1 MTDIFDQLL
10 QFLELDVS
18 DVVVAFSAATFVFVT
33 LITLS
38 VARTVSRRGEI
49 RERALHVDACEK
61 QDVLHDRRTLGHEKA
76 SGSKRLLSSVASNFV
91 PGDEQSV
98 SAVRSNLM
106 NAGFFQPTAVAWY
119 YLIRVV
125 LALGLPSIAYAV
137 VWFGEHDVS
146 TTTLGIILVG
156 SGALGLLFPSVFLSR
171 VTKRLQRQS
180 REGFPDFMDLL
191 VVCTESGISL
201 EAAISRVSGELAQ
214 NYPFFGVCLHM
225 ASLELRAGRPLIET
239 FHNLAERLGI
249 EEAKNLGSLLQQSKE
264 LGTSL
269 AHALRVYSD
278 EMRDKRMSAAE
289 EKAHALPA
297 KMTIPLTVFVFPVI
311 LIVIM
316 LPVAMTFSLTM

>member
-1 MTDIFDQLL
+1 MFEITDHIL
-10 QFLELDVS
+10 QALELDVS

-33 LITLS
+33 LVTLG
-38 VARTVSRRGEI
+38 VARTINRRNEI
-49 RERALHVDACEK
+49 RDRALYVGSTEK
-61 QDVLHDRRTLGHEKA
+61 EDILNDRRSLRHKKT
-76 SGSKRLLSSVASNFV
+76 SGSKRLLSTVASNFV

-98 SAVRSNLM
+98 SAVRANLM
-106 NAGFFQPTAVAWY
+106 SAGFFQSSAVAWY

-125 LALGLPSIAYAV
+125 LAAGLPGIAFTV
-137 VWFGEHDVS
+137 VQVFEYDLSSSMFLTV
-146 TTTLGIILVG
+146 LVG
-156 SGALGLLFPSVFLSR
+156 SAILGLVIPGVFLSR
-171 VTKRLQRQS
+171 VKQRLQRQS
-180 REGFPDFMDLL
+180 RDGFPDFMDLL

-201 EAAISRVSGELAQ
+201 EAAIARVSSELAP

-239 FHNLAERLGI
+239 FQNLADRLGI
-249 EEAKNLGSLLQQSKE
+249 DEAKNLGSLLQQSKE

-269 AHALRVYSD
+269 ADALRVYSD
-278 EMRDKRMSAAE
+278 EMREKRMSSAE

-316 LPVAMTFSLTM
+316 LPAVLRFSAAM

>member
-1 MTDIFDQLL
+1 MYEITDQIL
-10 QFLELDVS
+10 QALELDVS

-33 LITLS
+33 LVTLG
-38 VARTVSRRGEI
+38 VARTINRRNEI
-49 RERALHVDACEK
+49 RDRALYVGSTEK
-61 QDVLHDRRTLGHEKA
+61 EDVLNDRRSLRHKKT
-76 SGSKRLLSSVASNFV
+76 SGSKRLLSTVASNFV

-98 SAVRSNLM
+98 SAVRANLM
-106 NAGFFQPTAVAWY
+106 SAGFFQSSAVAWY

-125 LALGLPSIAYAV
+125 LAAGLPGIAFAV
-137 VWFGEHDVS
+137 IQIFEYDLSSSMFLTV
-146 TTTLGIILVG
+146 LVG
-156 SGALGLLFPSVFLSR
+156 SAILGLVIPGVFLSR
-171 VTKRLQRQS
+171 VKQRLQRQS
-180 REGFPDFMDLL
+180 RDGFPDFMDLL

-201 EAAISRVSGELAQ
+201 EAAIARVSSELAP

-239 FHNLAERLGI
+239 FQNLADRLGI
-249 EEAKNLGSLLQQSKE
+249 DEAKNLGSLLQQSKE

-269 AHALRVYSD
+269 ADALRVYSD
-278 EMRDKRMSAAE
+278 EMREKRMSSAE

-316 LPVAMTFSLTM
+316 LPAVLRFSAAM